1 MNKQDKI
8 IRASVIE
15 QPLEGLLYDLDLM
28 PEQCRSTTANMK
40 RIAIEELR
48 KEIERL
54 REENEWLLDK
64 TLEFIPC
71 IKKELIKMMQQE
83 LLKKKEKIKEKT

>member
-28 PEQCRSTTANMK
+28 PEQCRSTTANMR

-48 KEIERL
+48 EEIERL
-54 REENEWLLDK
+54 RIERDYWKTTLIAELEENESGDG
-64 TLEFIPC
+64 
-71 IKKELIKMMQQE
+71 
-83 LLKKKEKIKEKT
+83 

>member
-28 PEQCRSTTANMK
+28 PEQCRSARANIR
-40 RIAIEELR
+40 RITIEELR

-54 REENEWLLDK
+54 RKDLEYYKDDCERLRN
-64 TLEFIPC
+64 TLNA
-71 IKKELIKMMQQE
+71 MSY
-83 LLKKKEKIKEKT
+83 

>member
-28 PEQCRSTTANMK
+28 PEECRNTTANM
-40 RIAIEELR
+40 RRVAIEVLR

-54 REENEWLLDK
+54 RNNLEKFGEHLQSCNKLLY
-64 TLEFIPC
+64 EG
-71 IKKELIKMMQQE
+71 IKDRDYCTCGLQQVLRE
-83 LLKKKEKIKEKT
+83 